1 MRNRLYKENLLRSVA
16 LLQTVTNSEDLKAI
30 MHFFNVYAA
39 EVNIGS
45 DYMQDVLK
53 CMMDEQVLRHLE
65 KVELFED
72 WFSVIQSVFEG
83 KSVVISLPLFF
94 IKDF

>member
-1 MRNRLYKENLLRSVA
+1 M
-16 LLQTVTNSEDLKAI
+16 
-30 MHFFNVYAA
+30 
-39 EVNIGS
+39 NIGS

-83 KSVVISLPLFF
+83 KVSIFNICEKKRLICIGIL
-94 IKDF
+94 